1 MNPPSSHPSSLAS
14 TYRILRSRGIAAE
27 LPLVG
32 VMVIAGLLDGIGVA
46 ALFPILAI
54 VTKDDSHHQALQRIV
69 ERVLEF
75 LHLPLDLAVLC
86 LIIVGCNWLKSGIS
100 LFVDRWLGRI
110 SARVAGDMRLRLLN
124 ALTRAKWSYFTL
136 HPVGRFVTA
145 ATSEANWSAFVFR
158 SALRAVEQ
166 TIRTAIY
173 CAVALFMGWRMAAVA
188 IVMGVVMGLSLRMLT
203 RAARNAGRA
212 RQAAM
217 RALSEELNDVLAGFK
232 PLKAMHRHVELVRAL
247 VKSARRMRRA
257 INALVTNQTLSDEL
271 PDLMQTYLLAA
282 GVYLAA
288 QVLAAPVGTMVVA
301 GVVAMALMGSIAR
314 VRRAFSL
321 IARGEAAYWALR
333 RTTEEV
339 EAAVESGGHTG
350 GLTPS
355 LERGCALRDVS
366 FRYGRDP
373 VLRHVSLE
381 IPAGRITALV
391 GPSGS
396 GKSTIADLLLGLY
409 RPESGAVLIDG
420 RDLCEVDVVQW
431 RDMIGYVPQEIILF
445 NDTIM
450 ANVALNDREAD
461 EARVLSACLM
471 AGLGD
476 VLDALPDGLATRVGE
491 RGLKLSGGQRQRI
504 ALARALWRQPKLL
517 ILDEA
522 TSALDPATEAAICTA
537 IASQPGLTVLVIT
550 HQPSWVD
557 RADLVYRVEDGAVRR
572 CNGKARDCASTAVV
586 G

>member
-1 MNPPSSHPSSLAS
+1 
-14 TYRILRSRGIAAE
+14 
-27 LPLVG
+27 
-32 VMVIAGLLDGIGVA
+32 
-46 ALFPILAI
+46 
-54 VTKDDSHHQALQRIV
+54 
-69 ERVLEF
+69 
-75 LHLPLDLAVLC
+75 
-86 LIIVGCNWLKSGIS
+86 
-100 LFVDRWLGRI
+100 
-110 SARVAGDMRLRLLN
+110 
-124 ALTRAKWSYFTL
+124 
-136 HPVGRFVTA
+136 
-145 ATSEANWSAFVFR
+145 
-158 SALRAVEQ
+158 
-166 TIRTAIY
+166 
-173 CAVALFMGWRMAAVA
+173 
-188 IVMGVVMGLSLRMLT
+188 
-203 RAARNAGRA
+203 
-212 RQAAM
+212 
-217 RALSEELNDVLAGFK
+217 
-232 PLKAMHRHVELVRAL
+232 
-247 VKSARRMRRA
+247 
-257 INALVTNQTLSDEL
+257 
-271 PDLMQTYLLAA
+271 
-282 GVYLAA
+282 
-288 QVLAAPVGTMVVA
+288 
-301 GVVAMALMGSIAR
+301 
-314 VRRAFSL
+314 
-321 IARGEAAYWALR
+321 
-333 RTTEEV
+333 
-339 EAAVESGGHTG
+339 
-350 GLTPS
+350 
-355 LERGCALRDVS
+355 LRDVS